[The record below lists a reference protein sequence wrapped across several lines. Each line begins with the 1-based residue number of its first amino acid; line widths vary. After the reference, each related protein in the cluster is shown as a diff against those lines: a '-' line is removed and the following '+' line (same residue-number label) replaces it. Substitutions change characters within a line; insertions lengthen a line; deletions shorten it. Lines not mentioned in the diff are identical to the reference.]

1 MKKKTEEW
9 EEKKQKE
16 IVINDYTTHGY
27 IRWGGWMDG
36 CVEGLGDTKVMHVC
50 HVWKVG
56 KLTVK
61 R

>member
-1 MKKKTEEW
+1 MITPHLGTL
-9 EEKKQKE
+9 
-16 IVINDYTTHGY
+16 DG
-27 IRWGGWMDG
+27 GDGWMDG